1 MENQNPQ
8 YAYNNVIQLN
18 DSETSSRKYL
28 ANVFIW
34 MFIALGIS
42 ALTAYGFVSNLNLMS
57 LIIDPVAGGF
67 TGLGYVAVFSPL
79 AFSLVINFGFN
90 RISYATLLLL
100 YIAYSVAIGISL
112 SIFGLIYTSSSIFGV
127 FLSSSLVFGIMAIA
141 GYRTSMD
148 LTKFGSI
155 LYMIFIGVFVVSL
168 VNFFL
173 GTAQLDYIISFVF
186 VVLMIGLTAYYMQM
200 LKRIGAGIE
209 YGTESSKKLVIIGA
223 FVLYTTFI
231 NLFMSMLRIFGRRR

>member
-1 MENQNPQ
+1 MENQNPDYTYQ
-8 YAYNNVIQLN
+8 NVIQLD
-18 DSETSSRKYL
+18 DSTASSRKYL
-28 ANVFIW
+28 ANVFLW

-42 ALTAYGFVSNLNLMS
+42 AFTAYEFFANANLMS

-67 TGLGYVAVFSPL
+67 TGLGYIAIFAPL

-90 RISYATLLLL
+90 RLSYVTLLIL
-100 YIAYSVAIGISL
+100 YIAYSVTIGISL
-112 SIFGLIYTSSSIFGV
+112 SIFGLIYTSSSIFSV
-127 FLSSSLVFGIMAIA
+127 FLSSSVVFALMAIA
-141 GYRTSMD
+141 GYRTTMD

-155 LYMIFIGVFVVSL
+155 LYVIFIGIFAVSL

-173 GTAQLDYIISFVF
+173 GSAQLDYIISFIF
-186 VVLMIGLTAYYMQM
+186 VAVMIGLTAYYMQM

-231 NLFMSMLRIFGRRR
+231 NLVMSMLRIFGRRR

>member
-1 MENQNPQ
+1 MENQNTDYTYQ
-8 YAYNNVIQLN
+8 NVIQLD
-18 DSETSSRKYL
+18 DSAASSRKYL
-28 ANVFIW
+28 ANVFLW

-42 ALTAYGFVSNLNLMS
+42 AFTAYEFFANANLMS

-67 TGLGYVAVFSPL
+67 TGLGYAAVFAPL

-90 RISYATLLLL
+90 RLSYVSLLVL
-100 YIAYSVAIGISL
+100 YIAYSVTIGVSL
-112 SIFGLIYTSSSIFGV
+112 SIFGLIYTSSSIFSV
-127 FLSSSLVFGIMAIA
+127 FLSSSLVFALMAIA
-141 GYRTSMD
+141 GYRTTMD

-155 LYMIFIGVFVVSL
+155 LYVIFIGIFAVSL

-173 GTAQLDYIISFVF
+173 GSAQLDYIISFIF
-186 VVLMIGLTAYYMQM
+186 VAVMIGLTAYYMQM

-231 NLFMSMLRIFGRRR
+231 NLVMSMLRIFGRRR